1 MAERDVPNLLNTLI
15 SEESSGGGFALPEF
29 DYIVYTNT
37 NSTTDTYVYKFGG
50 SGGSTVATITIVY
63 TDTSKNTIS
72 TVTKT

>member
-15 SEESSGGGFALPEF
+15 NTEEGGGGLILAEF
-29 DYIVYTNT
+29 DYIAYTNT

-50 SGGSTVATITIVY
+50 SGGSIVATITIVY